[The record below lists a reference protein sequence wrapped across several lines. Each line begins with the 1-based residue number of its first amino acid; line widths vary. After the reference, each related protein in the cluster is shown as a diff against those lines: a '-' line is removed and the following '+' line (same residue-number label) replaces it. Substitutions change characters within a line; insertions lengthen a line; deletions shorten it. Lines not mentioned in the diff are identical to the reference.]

1 MFEIVETEEF
11 ADWLSRLLD
20 SSAKAIIAQRLLR
33 LSRGNPGDS
42 KFVGRDVS
50 ELRIHH
56 GPGYRIYY
64 TQRGERLILL
74 LCGGDK
80 DSQQRDIARAHAM
93 AEQDI

>member
-11 ADWLSRLLD
+11 ADWLSRLRD
-20 SSAKAIIAQRLLR
+20 SSAKAIIARRLLR

-64 TQRGERLILL
+64 TRRGERLILL

-80 DSQQRDIARAHAM
+80 DSQQRDIARAQAM